1 MIRNERI
8 GVNDSISKCEE
19 KKMHKNNPTKRQ
31 FQNIRLRCV
40 TVLLTFM
47 LLVESLAFGVFAAVN
62 EIGAALT
69 WGNANNGSSASNGF
83 GSFDSNA
90 ISEQLRDDI
99 LRTMKKDLLLRID
112 DYALSGDVSVILTFT
127 DDSLVAEYNKSYA
140 DKMTYEEFKLSDA
153 AKEFEK
159 KLEVSRAPILEELES
174 KGLIGEVRQSYVHIL
189 DGVYVDTTYED
200 LEKIC
205 EFEEISRIT
214 VSNTYAPLE
223 AVNNPVDVY
232 DTGIFNSGSVKYT
245 GKGTIVAVLDTGCDY
260 AHSAFTTHTVA
271 DPRYDRD
278 DIAALLSETT
288 ASKLTPGLEARE
300 VYYGNLTGN
309 KIAYGYDY
317 ADKDPDIMP
326 FENSHGTHVAGIIAG
341 KDDVITGVA
350 IDAQLAIMKVF
361 SDYKDGAE
369 DGDIIAALEDCIV
382 LGVDAINMSLG
393 TSCGF
398 SYESDAEEIYKNE
411 LYSRVEEAGISLVV
425 AASNDYSSGF
435 GGENG
440 NTNKTDNPDSA
451 TVGSPATYSASLAVA
466 SVSGKKENY
475 MLANGKQV
483 VFFIKSF
490 STSAEEYDFFAMMNI
505 KEGEKKTYEY
515 VTVPG
520 FGLAINYA
528 GLDVKNKIALVQRG
542 DITFEEKVQFAQE
555 AGAIAVIIYNNVY
568 GDITMTIGNHAKI
581 PAVSIGKDEGEVL
594 AAQESGTLEFDL
606 GNLAGPFM
614 SGFSSWGPTPDLK
627 LKPEITAHGG
637 NINSAVVGGEYDE
650 LSGTSMAAPNM
661 CGISVLIRQY
671 VNEKYPEM
679 SAVEARDLV
688 NRLCMSTA
696 TIALDRKGNP
706 YSPRKQGA
714 GLADLRKATTTA
726 AYLLVDGIGKTK
738 LELGDDP
745 LRTGVYEM
753 KIKLVNI
760 SDAAVSYRLGNITM
774 TESISTS
781 DPEYVAEIAYLLSNT
796 AEYGV
801 EGGTLTDGVV
811 TVAANQT
818 ATISVKIKLSDADK
832 SYIDSTFEN
841 GMFVEGFLT
850 FDNTDANGV
859 DLNAP
864 FLAFYGNWGDAP
876 IFDLDYYEVETEAH
890 DDAIDDDDKIK
901 ADYYATTP
909 LGSYYYD
916 YILPL
921 GTYLYTMDEEEY
933 SPIPATREHAAISYF
948 KSSIS
953 GIYAVFTGLLRNA
966 KEMNVTIVN
975 TDTGEVVW
983 EMTEYNCYKSHY
995 RGAPGPY
1002 VSKFDLQML
1011 DEDTN
1016 QLFAYNNA
1024 HFEVTMSAKLDWEG
1038 GENISDTYSFS
1049 FYLDYE
1055 APTVTDATFRT
1066 EYDKSREENRYYLDV
1081 MVYDNHYAMS
1091 CRPVIIYDF
1100 VNEENDITKTFSSL
1114 TEYPIPVYQQNR
1126 GEATKVTIELTD
1138 YLDMIK
1144 RSANPNGIT
1153 LYLDDYAMNGGVYYI
1168 PFPETDSEDL
1178 DFSAPEIEM
1187 NINETKD
1194 LNQFFIHK
1202 DSDKAVESDYLY
1214 TLKWE
1219 SSDPSVVA
1227 IKDGKIEALKS
1238 GTATIRVTSDS
1249 WVTYSEDGV
1258 DENEHKKF
1266 KPDPV
1271 YKELTIR
1278 VKDVVVDDDPNSGKN
1293 AQIEE
1298 LLFVSYDTIFAHN
1311 TDIDFSDIGRTGSTN
1326 YFDGV
1331 YSLEFYPGEQIKL
1344 NYELKPWNLAEDRY
1358 TLTWSSSNE
1367 KVATVDENGLVTAE
1381 SEGKARITLQIKI
1394 DGKTSLLA
1402 ARLSVEVKSE
1412 FIIENRTLVAYK
1424 GKGGDVVIPDD
1435 EGILYIG
1442 KYAFSHFDMDNKKE
1456 VPKDENGYYDIDLK
1470 KTPLGNDTVTSVV
1483 IPEGVE
1489 SIDKYAFWGCSK
1501 LERVELPE
1509 SCKTIKA
1516 NAFEK
1521 CEALVD
1527 VNFEHVKIIADYA
1540 FKDCKVLTCEG
1551 LGGVASKG
1559 IYAVGAYAFEGTAIK
1574 SLELDGL
1581 SRISEG
1587 AFANC
1592 KELTTVKLGK
1602 RTRVSAAMFKGSA
1615 LTEITIYSDTIG
1627 DKAFTGCLDLEKVVL
1642 EGDLTYLGSGAFSGC
1657 TSLSSVTVKGEL
1669 EEIGDGAFVRCTAL
1683 TEFTLPNGKVVI
1695 GDDVF
1700 FDSALSKLVIRP
1712 NTEIVS
1718 LGVNSFGGSAKNSGQ
1733 NLTIDVSAS
1742 AKYQLT
1748 GNAVYNKSA
1757 DTLVLAIPSAN
1768 TEFTVPKSVKHIGN
1782 GAFAAYHM
1790 LETLAFESG
1799 SALVSIEDNAFA
1811 GCNRLH
1817 TVNLPANSITVG
1829 DHAFD
1834 GASALASIDVSK
1846 ATVIGDFAFR
1856 NTALTSVTLP
1866 EKGVVIGANAF
1877 DSCHALTEL
1886 TLGKDAVVGEH
1897 AFTKSAL
1904 ETVALDGDAT
1914 IGTGAFKEC
1923 DMLKSFD
1930 FADVT
1935 GTLGD
1940 SAFEGCIKL
1949 TAIVAPKLTG
1959 IGKSTFMNC
1968 TELSTL
1974 SADELISIGD
1984 MAFIVNRENATYAT
1998 QLKKLDLPKLKTIGK
2013 NAFFGS
2019 TYLTEID
2026 LPAIETIGEMAFA
2039 SCQRLVTAKLS
2050 DSYTEVANGVFYYC
2064 VSLKDFDFSKI
2075 EKIGMAA
2082 FFLSDLPKN
2091 LVLENVTYIDDRAFM
2106 ESDQRHSLESVTAPK
2121 ATYIGMEAFA
2131 GCTNLK
2137 RVSVPLAEHIGN
2149 YAFISTALVEFEIGE
2164 ALTEIGDN
2172 AFIQCEDFEEFFTME
2187 NDEKVYDKTFDNM
2200 MIKDGVLYVQNARGY
2215 TLYCYPAAKSDEE
2228 FVIPD
2233 GTTRVEAQAA
2243 YGNTFLKKVTFPES
2257 MRSISDF
2264 AFYGCEKLE
2273 TVVFKSYYAPVLE
2286 GMPSVAK
2293 GEDITINIENI
2304 ENYPGFDDLYEYSW
2318 EYMLEGYT
2326 YRRIFHT
2333 NFKAGIGS
2341 KGATGMTA
2349 IIPATSDGYD
2359 KLAYNAYFTF
2369 SDEEHSGNPTGKYA
2383 LAFMEAV
2390 YRLPESVDRF
2400 DNLLV
2405 EAAINA
2411 YNALEGHVEEKTF
2424 VDASYFEK
2432 FEKIRS
2438 QYNVNVV
2445 DGKIARLFGMYNSE
2459 YCFNQLKDAHLA
2471 YQALTDEE
2479 RAAVQNPDVIT
2490 AKITE
2495 LSEAMGKT
2503 VDFSLTYAEHFPQQ
2517 NPDITPDP
2525 TPNDNDPRLL
2535 IIIIAAVSVVV
2546 IAGIVIAVILMIK
2559 KKKKAVVP
2567 AVEENGEDHVS
2578 DETNQD
2584 TEPVSESVADAEDAE
2599 TNAAADDE
2607 KTDAKEE

>member
-1 MIRNERI
+1 
-8 GVNDSISKCEE
+8 
-19 KKMHKNNPTKRQ
+19 MHKNNSTKRH
-31 FQNIRLRCV
+31 FKNIKLRCLIA
-40 TVLLTFM
+40 LLTFA
-47 LLVESLAFGVFAAVN
+47 LLFETLAFGVFAG
-62 EIGAALT
+62 IQDLSALFG
-69 WGNANNGSSASNGF
+69 GNQTTNGSFNSNGF
-83 GSFDSNA
+83 GKFDSSA
-90 ISEQLRDDI
+90 IAEQLRDDI
-99 LRTMKKDLLLRID
+99 LRTMKQDLLQRID
-112 DYALSGDVSVILTFT
+112 ENELTGAVSVILTFT
-127 DDSLVAEYNKSYA
+127 DDSLVSEYNKSYA
-140 DKMTYEEFKLSDA
+140 DKMSYEAFKISDA
-153 AKEFEK
+153 AAQFGK
-159 KLEVSRAPILEELES
+159 KLEDARASVLAELES
-174 KGLIGEVRQSYVHIL
+174 KSLIGEVKHSYVHIL

-200 LEKIC
+200 IAEICKIDG
-205 EFEEISRIT
+205 ISRVT
-214 VSNTYAPLE
+214 VSNSYKPLA

-260 AHSAFTTHTVA
+260 AHSAFTSYTVA

-278 DIAALLSETT
+278 DIAALLSQTV
-288 ASKLTPGLEARE
+288 ASKWTPGLEARE

-341 KDDVITGVA
+341 KDSTITGVA

-361 SDYKDGAE
+361 SDYKEGAE

-398 SYESDAEEIYKNE
+398 SYESDAEEVYKNE
-411 LYSRVEEAGISLVV
+411 LYSRVEDAGISLVV

-451 TVGSPATYSASLAVA
+451 TVGAPATYSASLAVA

-475 MLANGKQV
+475 MLANGEQV
-483 VFFIKSF
+483 VFFIKSY
-490 STSAEEYDFFAMMNI
+490 STSAEEYDFFAMMDI

-528 GLDVKNKIALVQRG
+528 GLDVKNKVALVQRG
-542 DITFEEKVQFAQE
+542 DITFEEKVQYAQE

-581 PAVSIGKDEGEVL
+581 PAVSIGKDEGEIL
-594 AAQESGTLEFDL
+594 AARESGVLEFDL
-606 GNLAGPFM
+606 SNVAGPFM

-661 CGISVLIRQY
+661 CGIAVLIRQY

-688 NRLCMSTA
+688 NRLSMSTA

-745 LRTGVYEM
+745 LRTGVYNME
-753 KIKLVNI
+753 IKLVNI

-781 DPEYVAEIAYLLSNT
+781 DPEYVAEIAYLLSNSS
-796 AEYGV
+796 EYSV
-801 EGGTLTDGVV
+801 EGGTLVDGVV
-811 TVAANQT
+811 TVAANAT
-818 ATISVKIKLSDADK
+818 AKISVKITLSDADK
-832 SYIDSTFEN
+832 SYLDSTFEN

-850 FDNTDANGV
+850 FDNMDANGV

-921 GTYLYTMDEEEY
+921 GTYLYTMDEDEY
-933 SPIPATREHAAISYF
+933 SPIPATREHAAISYY
-948 KSSIS
+948 KTSIS
-953 GIYAVFTGLLRNA
+953 GIYAVFAGLLRNA
-966 KEMNVTIVN
+966 KEMNVSIVN

-983 EMTEYNCYKSHY
+983 EATEYNCYKAHY
-995 RGAPGPY
+995 SGAARPY
-1002 VSKFDLQML
+1002 ASKIDLQML

-1016 QLFAYNNA
+1016 RLFGYNNA
-1024 HFEVTMSAKLDWEG
+1024 HYEVTMSAKLDWEG

-1091 CRPVIIYDF
+1091 CRPVVIYDF

-1114 TEYPIPVYQQNR
+1114 TEYPIPVYQQNK

-1144 RSANPNGIT
+1144 RSANPNGVTI
-1153 LYLDDYAMNGGVYYI
+1153 YLDDYAMNGGVYYI
-1168 PFPETDSEDL
+1168 PFPETDSDDL
-1178 DFSAPEIEM
+1178 TFASPEIEI
-1187 NINETKD
+1187 NINETKN
-1194 LNQFFIHK
+1194 LNQFFIHENGEAV
-1202 DSDKAVESDYLY
+1202 SDSDYLY

-1219 SSDPSVVA
+1219 SSDPSIVA
-1227 IKDGKIEALKS
+1227 IKDGKIEGLKS

-1249 WVTYSEDGV
+1249 WQTYSEDGV
-1258 DENEHKKF
+1258 DENEHPKYKG
-1266 KPDPV
+1266 DYI
-1271 YKELTIR
+1271 YKELI
-1278 VKDVVVDDDPNSGKN
+1278 VKVNSTVKDDDPESGKN

-1298 LLFVSYDTIFAHN
+1298 LLFVSYDTLFAHN
-1311 TDIDFSDIGRTGSTN
+1311 TDIDYSDIGRTGSTN
-1326 YFDGV
+1326 YFDGA
-1331 YSLEFYPGEQIKL
+1331 YNLEFYPGEKIKL
-1344 NYELKPWNLAEDRY
+1344 NYELKPWNLAEERY
-1358 TLTWSSSNE
+1358 TLKWTSSNE
-1367 KVATVDENGLVTAE
+1367 KVATVDENGVVTAE
-1381 SEGKARITLQIKI
+1381 SEGKARITLQITI

-1489 SIDKYAFWGCSK
+1489 TVDKYAFWGCSK
-1501 LERVELPE
+1501 LERVVLPS
-1509 SCKTIKA
+1509 SCKNINA
-1516 NAFEK
+1516 SAFEN

-1527 VNFEHVKIIADYA
+1527 VNFDHVKVIADYA
-1540 FKDCKVLTCEG
+1540 FRNCKSLSCEG
-1551 LGGVASKG
+1551 IGGVASKG
-1559 IYAVGAYAFEGTAIK
+1559 IYAVGAYAFEGTAIT

-1602 RTRVSAAMFKGSA
+1602 RTRVSAGMFKGSA

-1627 DKAFTGCLDLEKVVL
+1627 DKAFFGCEDLERVVL
-1642 EGDLTYLGSGAFSGC
+1642 EGDLTYLGSAAFSGC
-1657 TSLSSVTVKGEL
+1657 GALSTVTVKGAL
-1669 EEIGDGAFVRCTAL
+1669 EVIGDGAFVRCISL
-1683 TEFTLPNGKVVI
+1683 TEFTLPNGAI
-1695 GDDVF
+1695 ILGDRVF
-1700 FDSALSKLVIRP
+1700 FDSGLSKLVVRP

-1718 LGVNSFGGSAKNSGQ
+1718 LGVDVFGGAAKDSGL
-1733 NLTIDVSAS
+1733 NLEIDVSAS
-1742 AKYQLT
+1742 TKYQII
-1748 GNAVYNKSA
+1748 GNAVYNASA
-1757 DTLVLAIPSAN
+1757 DTLVLVMPSAN
-1768 TEFTVPKSVKHIGN
+1768 TEFTVPNTVKYIGN
-1782 GAFAAYHM
+1782 GAFAAYHK
-1790 LETLAFESG
+1790 LEKVTFESG
-1799 SALVSIEDNAFA
+1799 SALVSIADNAFA
-1811 GCNRLH
+1811 GCNKLH
-1817 TVNLPANSITVG
+1817 TVQLPTSAVTIGN
-1829 DHAFD
+1829 HAFD
-1834 GASALASIDVSK
+1834 GASALVNIDLSNV
-1846 ATVIGDFAFR
+1846 TVVGDCAFR
-1856 NTALTSVTLP
+1856 GTALTTVALT
-1866 EKGVVIGANAF
+1866 KTGVVIGANAF
-1877 DSCHALTEL
+1877 DSCNSLTAL
-1886 TLGKDAVVGEH
+1886 TLGKNAVVGDY
-1897 AFTKSAL
+1897 AFTKTAL
-1904 ETVALDGDAT
+1904 VEVALDGDAT
-1914 IGTGAFKEC
+1914 IGTGAFSGC
-1923 DMLKSFD
+1923 DKLQSFD

-1940 SAFEGCIKL
+1940 FAFEGCVKL
-1949 TAIVAPKLTG
+1949 TEIVAPKLTG
-1959 IGKSTFMNC
+1959 IGNSTFLNC
-1968 TELSTL
+1968 TELVL
-1974 SADELISIGD
+1974 LLADELVSIGNN
-1984 MAFIVNRENATYAT
+1984 AFVTSNQNAAYAT
-1998 QLKKLDLPKLKTIGK
+1998 LLKKLELPKLKSIG
-2013 NAFFGS
+2013 NSAFFGS
-2019 TYLTEID
+2019 DYITEIN

-2039 SCQRLVTAKLS
+2039 SCRRLVTANLS
-2050 DSYTEVANGVFYYC
+2050 ESLTEIASGAFYYC
-2064 VSLKDFDFSKI
+2064 VSLKDFDFTHI
-2075 EKIGMAA
+2075 EKVGSMA
-2082 FFLSDLPKN
+2082 FFLADLPKN
-2091 LVLENVTYIDDRAFM
+2091 LVLENVTYIGDRAFA
-2106 ESDQRHSLESVTAPK
+2106 ESEQRHSLESVTAPK
-2121 ATYIGMEAFA
+2121 ATYIGVEAFS
-2131 GCTNLK
+2131 GCTSLK
-2137 RVSVPLAEHIGN
+2137 RFSAPKAEYIGD
-2149 YAFISTALVEFEIGE
+2149 YAFVATALVEFEIGASLVE
-2164 ALTEIGDN
+2164 LGDN
-2172 AFIQCEDFEEFFTME
+2172 AFIQCEDFEEFFAMDG
-2187 NDEKVYDKTFDNM
+2187 DEKVYDKTFDNI
-2200 MIKDGVLYVQNARGY
+2200 MIKDGVLYVKNSRGY
-2215 TLYCYPAAKSDEE
+2215 TLYCYPAAKSNEE
-2228 FVIPD
+2228 FVIPE
-2233 GTTRVEAQAA
+2233 GTTRVEMQAA
-2243 YGNTFLKKVTFPES
+2243 YGNTYLQKVTFPETL
-2257 MRSISDF
+2257 RSIGDF
-2264 AFYGCEKLE
+2264 AFFGCENLE
-2273 TVVFKSYYAPVLE
+2273 TIVFKSYYAPTLE

-2293 GEDITINIENI
+2293 GEDVTINVDNI
-2304 ENYPGFDDLYEYSW
+2304 GNYPGFETLYKYSY
-2318 EYMLEGYT
+2318 EFMLEGST
-2326 YRRIFHT
+2326 YRRVFHT

-2341 KGATGMTA
+2341 QGATGMTA

-2359 KLAYNAYFTF
+2359 TLAYKAYFTF
-2369 SDEEHSGNPTGKYA
+2369 SEEENSGNPAGKYA

-2400 DNLLV
+2400 DKLLV

-2411 YNALEGHVEEKTF
+2411 YNALEGHAEEKPY
-2424 VDASYFEK
+2424 VNNSYFEK
-2432 FEKIRS
+2432 FEKLRS
-2438 QYNVNVV
+2438 QYNINVV
-2445 DGKIARLFGMYNSE
+2445 DGKIAHLFGMYNTE
-2459 YCFNQLKDAHLA
+2459 YCFNQLKDVYTT
-2471 YQALTDEE
+2471 YQALTEDE
-2479 RAAVQNPDVIT
+2479 RAGVKTPDVID
-2490 AKITE
+2490 AKIAE
-2495 LSEAMGKT
+2495 LSAAMGRP
-2503 VDFSLTYAEHFPQQ
+2503 VDFSLTYAEHFADE
-2517 NPDITPDP
+2517 NGGTTPPPVDGEKNSS
-2525 TPNDNDPRLL
+2525 TL
-2535 IIIIAAVSVVV
+2535 IVVIVAVAALV
-2546 IAGIVIAVILMIK
+2546 IAGIAVAAIMIGK
-2559 KKKKAVVP
+2559 KKNAAV
-2567 AVEENGEDHVS
+2567 ATVEEAYTVS
-2578 DETNQD
+2578 EEPNTD
-2584 TEPVSESVADAEDAE
+2584 TETVSESEVEAQDAEQSATE
-2599 TNAAADDE
+2599 DE
-2607 KTDAKEE
+2607 EKNDDAKEE

>member
-1 MIRNERI
+1 
-8 GVNDSISKCEE
+8 
-19 KKMHKNNPTKRQ
+19 MHKNNPTKRH
-31 FQNIRLRCV
+31 FKNIKVRCA
-40 TVLLTFM
+40 TALLTLA
-47 LLVESLAFGVFAAVN
+47 LLVESLSFGVFAGIQDLSAIFGGDQSSV
-62 EIGAALT
+62 
-69 WGNANNGSSASNGF
+69 GSSVSNGI
-83 GSFDSNA
+83 SKFDSSA

-99 LRTMKKDLLLRID
+99 LRTMKEDLLQRVD
-112 DYALSGDVSVILTFT
+112 DYALTGAVSVILTFT
-127 DDSLVAEYNKSYA
+127 DDSLVEEYNESYA
-140 DKMTYEEFKLSDA
+140 GKMSYEEFKLSDA

-159 KLEVSRAPILEELES
+159 KLEEAREPILSALVERE
-174 KGLIGEVRQSYVHIL
+174 LIGDVKHSYVHIL

-200 LEKIC
+200 LEAIC
-205 EFEEISRIT
+205 EIEGISRIT
-214 VSNTYAPLE
+214 VSNSYKPLD
-223 AVNNPVDVY
+223 AVENPVDVY

-260 AHSAFTTHTVA
+260 AHSAFTSYTVA
-271 DPRYDRD
+271 DPLYDRD
-278 DIAALLSETT
+278 DIAALLPQTV
-288 ASKLTPGLEARE
+288 ASKWTPGLEARE

-398 SYESDAEEIYKNE
+398 SYESDAEEVYKNE

-475 MLANGKQV
+475 MLANGDQV

-490 STSAEEYDFFAMMNI
+490 STSAEEYDFFGMMNI

-528 GLDVKNKIALVQRG
+528 GLDVKGKIALVQRG

-594 AAQESGTLEFDL
+594 AARESGTLEFDL
-606 GNLAGPFM
+606 SNLAGPFM

-671 VNEKYPEM
+671 VNEMYPDI
-679 SAVEARDLV
+679 SDVEARDLV

-760 SDAAVSYRLGNITM
+760 SNAAVSYRLGNITM
-774 TESISTS
+774 TESVSTS

-796 AEYGV
+796 AEYAV
-801 EGGTLTDGVV
+801 EGGTLADGIV
-811 TVAANQT
+811 TVAANET
-818 ATISVKIKLSDADK
+818 ATISVKIMLSDADK
-832 SYIDSTFEN
+832 SYLDSTFEN
-841 GMFVEGFLT
+841 GMYVEGFLT
-850 FDNTDANGV
+850 FDNIDENGV

-890 DDAIDDDDKIK
+890 DNAIDDDDKIK

-916 YILPL
+916 YVLPL
-921 GTYLYTMDEEEY
+921 GTYLYSMDEDEY
-933 SPIPATREHAAISYF
+933 TPIPATREHAAISYF

-966 KEMNVTIVN
+966 KEMNISIVN
-975 TDTGEVVW
+975 TDTGKTVW
-983 EMTEYNCYKSHY
+983 EMTEYNCYKAHY
-995 RGAPGPY
+995 GGAAYPY

-1011 DEDTN
+1011 DDETN
-1016 QLFAYNNA
+1016 ELFGYNNA
-1024 HFEVTMSAKLDWEG
+1024 HFEVTMSAKLDWDG

-1100 VNEENDITKTFSSL
+1100 VNAENDITKTFSSL
-1114 TEYPIPVYQQNR
+1114 TEYPIPIYQQNK

-1144 RSANPNGIT
+1144 RSANPNGVT

-1168 PFPETDSEDL
+1168 PFPETDCEDL
-1178 DFSAPEIEM
+1178 EFSAPEIEI

-1194 LNQFFIHK
+1194 LNQFFIHQG
-1202 DSDKAVESDYLY
+1202 SDEAVESDYLY

-1219 SSDPSVVA
+1219 SSDPSVVS

-1249 WVTYSEDGV
+1249 WMTYSEDGV
-1258 DENEHKKF
+1258 DENDHPKYKGS
-1266 KPDPV
+1266 PV
-1271 YKELTIR
+1271 YKELTIK
-1278 VKDVVVDDDPNSGKN
+1278 VNNVVVDDDPNSGKN
-1293 AQIEE
+1293 VQIED
-1298 LLFVSYDTIFAHN
+1298 LSFVSYDTLFAHN
-1311 TDIDFSDIGRTGSTN
+1311 TDIDYSDIGRTGSTN
-1326 YFDGV
+1326 YFDGN
-1331 YSLEFYPGEQIKL
+1331 YSIEFYPGEKIKL

-1358 TLTWSSSNE
+1358 TLKWTSSNE
-1367 KVATVDENGLVTAE
+1367 KVAKVDENGIVTAE
-1381 SEGKARITLQIKI
+1381 SEGKARITLQITI

-1442 KYAFSHFDMDNKKE
+1442 EYAFSHYDMDNKKE

-1489 SIDKYAFWGCSK
+1489 TVEKYAFWGCSK
-1501 LERVELPE
+1501 LERVVLPD
-1509 SCKTIKA
+1509 SCKTIDA
-1516 NAFEK
+1516 NAFEN

-1527 VNFEHVKIIADYA
+1527 VNFDHVKVIADYA
-1540 FKDCKVLTCEG
+1540 FKNCKSLSCAG

-1602 RTRVSAAMFKGSA
+1602 RTRVSASMFAGSA
-1615 LTEITIYSDTIG
+1615 LTEITVYSDTIG
-1627 DKAFTGCLDLEKVVL
+1627 DKAFFGCADLESVIL
-1642 EGDLTYLGSGAFSGC
+1642 EGDLTYLGSSAFAGC
-1657 TSLSSVTVKGEL
+1657 TALSSVTVKGEL
-1669 EEIGDGAFVRCTAL
+1669 EEIGDGAFVRCTSL
-1683 TEFTLPNGKVVI
+1683 TEFTLPNGKVMI
-1695 GDDVF
+1695 GDEVF
-1700 FDSALSKLVIRP
+1700 FDSALTKLVVRP

-1718 LGVNSFGGSAKNSGQ
+1718 LGVQAFGGSAKDSGL
-1733 NLTIDVSAS
+1733 NLTIDISAS
-1742 AKYQLT
+1742 TKYQQI
-1748 GNAVYNKSA
+1748 GNAIYNLSA
-1757 DTLVLAIPSAN
+1757 DTLVLAIPSAS
-1768 TEFTVPKSVKHIGN
+1768 TEFTVPKSVKYIGN
-1782 GAFAAYHM
+1782 GAFAAYHK
-1790 LETLAFESG
+1790 LEKLAFESG

-1811 GCNRLH
+1811 RCTKLY
-1817 TVNLPANSITVG
+1817 TVQLPANSITIG

-1834 GASALASIDVSK
+1834 GASSLANIDLSNV
-1846 ATVIGDFAFR
+1846 TVVGDFAFS
-1856 NTALTSVTLP
+1856 NTALTSVALT
-1866 EKGVVIGANAF
+1866 KQGVIIGANAF
-1877 DSCHALTEL
+1877 DSCSALTAL
-1886 TLGKDAVVGEH
+1886 TLGKNAVVGEY
-1897 AFTKSAL
+1897 AFTNTAL
-1904 ETVALDGDAT
+1904 VTVTLDGDAT
-1914 IGTGAFKEC
+1914 IRAGAFKGCAKLE
-1923 DMLKSFD
+1923 SFD

-1940 SAFEGCIKL
+1940 NAFEDCTSL
-1949 TAIVAPKLTG
+1949 TEIIAPKLTG
-1959 IGKSTFMNC
+1959 IGNSTFMNC
-1968 TELSTL
+1968 TEIETL
-1974 SADELISIGD
+1974 SADELVSIGNN
-1984 MAFIVNRENATYAT
+1984 AFAVNRTDASYAT
-1998 QLKKLDLPKLKTIGK
+1998 LLKKLELPKLKTIGN

-2019 TYLTEID
+2019 DYITEID
-2026 LPAIETIGEMAFA
+2026 LPAIESIGEMAFA
-2039 SCQRLVTAKLS
+2039 SCRRLVTANLS
-2050 DSYTEVANGVFYYC
+2050 DSLTEIANGTFYYC
-2064 VSLKDFDFSKI
+2064 VSLTNFDFSKI

-2082 FFLSDLPKN
+2082 FFLTALPKN
-2091 LVLENVTYIDDRAFM
+2091 LVLENVTYIGDRAFT
-2106 ESDQRHSLESVTAPK
+2106 ESERHSLESVTAPK
-2121 ATYIGMEAFA
+2121 ATYIGAEAFA

-2137 RVSVPLAEHIGN
+2137 RFSAPLAESIGD
-2149 YAFISTALVEFEIGE
+2149 YAFIATALVEFEIG
-2164 ALTEIGDN
+2164 ASLTELGDN
-2172 AFIQCEDFEEFFTME
+2172 AFVQCEDFEEFFAME
-2187 NDEKVYDKTFDNM
+2187 NGEKVYDKTFDHI
-2200 MIKDGVLYVQNARGY
+2200 MIKDGVLYVKNERGY

-2228 FVIPD
+2228 FVIPE
-2233 GTTRVEAQAA
+2233 GTTRVEARAA
-2243 YGNTFLKKVTFPES
+2243 YGNTYLTKVTFPES

-2264 AFYGCEKLE
+2264 AFYGCESLE
-2273 TVVFKSYYAPVLE
+2273 TVVFKSYYAPTLE
-2286 GMPSVAK
+2286 GMPSIAK
-2293 GEDITINIENI
+2293 GEDVTINVDNI
-2304 ENYPGFDDLYEYSW
+2304 DNFPGFADLYEYSY
-2318 EYMLEGYT
+2318 EYMLEGST
-2326 YRRIFHT
+2326 YRRVFHT

-2341 KGATGMTA
+2341 KGAVGMTA
-2349 IIPATSDGYD
+2349 IIPATSEGYD
-2359 KLAYNAYFTF
+2359 NLVYNAYFTI
-2369 SDEEHSGNPTGKYA
+2369 SDEENSGNPAGKYA

-2400 DNLLV
+2400 DTLLV

-2411 YNALEGHVEEKTF
+2411 YNALEGHAEEKPF

-2432 FEKIRS
+2432 FERIRS

-2445 DGKIARLFGMYNSE
+2445 DGKIAHLFGMYNTE
-2459 YCFNQLKDAHLA
+2459 YCFNQLKDVNAA
-2471 YQALTDEE
+2471 YLALTDEE
-2479 RAAVQNPDVIT
+2479 RAAVKNPDVIT
-2490 AKITE
+2490 AKIAE
-2495 LSEAMGKT
+2495 LSAAMGKT
-2503 VDFSLTYAEHFPQQ
+2503 VDFSLTYAQHFAEE
-2517 NPDITPDP
+2517 NTGVTPPPVDNE
-2525 TPNDNDPRLL
+2525 NDTSKMMMIV
-2535 IIIIAAVSVVV
+2535 IIVAVSVLVV
-2546 IAGIVIAVILMIK
+2546 AGIAVIVFLILK
-2559 KKKKAVVP
+2559 KKRV
-2567 AVEENGEDHVS
+2567 
-2578 DETNQD
+2578 
-2584 TEPVSESVADAEDAE
+2584 VADAVDE
-2599 TNAAADDE
+2599 E
-2607 KTDAKEE
+2607 KTDAKEEEND

>member
-1 MIRNERI
+1 
-8 GVNDSISKCEE
+8 
-19 KKMHKNNPTKRQ
+19 MHKNNPTKRR
-31 FQNIRLRCV
+31 FKNIKLRCA
-40 TVLLTFM
+40 TVLLTLA
-47 LLVESLAFGVFAAVN
+47 LLVESLAFGVIA
-62 EIGAALT
+62 GAKDISALF
-69 WGNANNGSSASNGF
+69 GGGGSSSSSSASNGF
-83 GSFDSNA
+83 GRLDYNE

-99 LRTMKKDLLLRID
+99 LRTMKKDLLHRID
-112 DYALSGDVSVILTFT
+112 DYDLTGAVSVILTFT
-127 DDSLVAEYNKSYA
+127 DDSLVEEYQRSYA
-140 DKMTYEEFKLSDA
+140 DKMTYEEFKQSDTA
-153 AKEFEK
+153 EALKK
-159 KLEVSRAPILEELES
+159 KLEDARAPIIAELQS
-174 KGLIGEVRQSYVHIL
+174 KSLIGEVRQSYAHIL
-189 DGVYVDTTYED
+189 DGVYVDTTFED
-200 LEKIC
+200 LAAIC
-205 EFEEISRIT
+205 ELEG
-214 VSNTYAPLE
+214 VSKVMVSSTYEPLE

-271 DPRYDRD
+271 DPKYNRD
-278 DIAALLSETT
+278 DIEALLSQTV
-288 ASKLTPGLEARE
+288 ASQWTQGLEARE

-369 DGDIIAALEDCIV
+369 DGDIIAALEDCVV

-393 TSCGF
+393 SSCGF
-398 SYESDAEEIYKNE
+398 SYESSAEEIYKNE
-411 LYSRVEEAGISLVV
+411 LYGRVETAGISLVV

-435 GGENG
+435 GGADG
-440 NTNKTDNPDSA
+440 NTNKTGNPDSA

-475 MLANGKQV
+475 MLANGEHV

-505 KEGEKKTYEY
+505 KAGEKKTYEY

-528 GLDVKNKIALVQRG
+528 GLDVKDKIALVQRG

-555 AGAIAVIIYNNVY
+555 AGAAAVIIYNNVY

-581 PAVSIGKDEGEVL
+581 PAVSIGKDEGEML
-594 AAQESGTLEFDL
+594 AARESGTLEFDL
-606 GNLAGPFM
+606 ANLAGPFM

-679 SAVEARDLV
+679 SVVEARDLV

-745 LRTGVYEM
+745 QRTGVYEM

-781 DPEYVAEIAYLLSNT
+781 DPEYVAEIAYLLSNSS
-796 AEYGV
+796 EYAV
-801 EGGTLTDGVV
+801 EGGKLEDGVV
-811 TVAANQT
+811 TVSANET
-818 ATISVKIKLSDADK
+818 ATISVKITLSDADK

-850 FDNTDANGV
+850 FDNLDANGV

-916 YILPL
+916 YVLPL
-921 GTYLYTMDEEEY
+921 GTYLYTMDEDEY
-933 SPIPATREHAAISYF
+933 SPIPATREHAAVSYF

-953 GIYAVFTGLLRNA
+953 GLYAVYTGLLRNA
-966 KEMNVTIVN
+966 KELTMKITN

-983 EMTEYNCYKSHY
+983 EKIEYNCTKSHY
-995 RGAPGPY
+995 RGMAAPY
-1002 VSKFDLQML
+1002 FARLDLQML
-1011 DEDTN
+1011 DDKTN
-1016 QLFAYNNA
+1016 ELFAYNNA

-1038 GENISDTYSFS
+1038 GENTSDSYSFS

-1066 EYDKSREENRYYLDV
+1066 EYDKSREENRYYVDV

-1100 VNEENDITKTFSSL
+1100 VNEEDDITKTFSSL
-1114 TEYPIPVYQQNR
+1114 TEYPIPVYQQNK

-1144 RSANPNGIT
+1144 KSANPSGLT
-1153 LYLDDYAMNGGVYYI
+1153 VYLDDYAMNGGVYFI

-1178 DFSAPEIEM
+1178 EFSAPEIELS
-1187 NINETKD
+1187 INETKD

-1202 DSDKAVESDYLY
+1202 DGKDNAVVSDYLY
-1214 TLKWE
+1214 TLNWE
-1219 SSDPSVVA
+1219 SSDPSVVT

-1249 WVTYSEDGV
+1249 WMDFKEDGV
-1258 DENEHKKF
+1258 DENEHPKYKGT
-1266 KPDPV
+1266 PV
-1271 YKELTIR
+1271 YKELT
-1278 VKDVVVDDDPNSGKN
+1278 VKVNNTVKNDDPASGKN
-1293 AQIEE
+1293 AEIEE
-1298 LLFVSYDTIFAHN
+1298 LLFVSYDTLFAHN
-1311 TDIDFSDIGRTGSTN
+1311 SDIDHSAIGRTGSTN
-1326 YFDGV
+1326 FFDGA
-1331 YSLEFYPGEQIKL
+1331 YSLEFYPGEKIKL
-1344 NYELKPWNLAEDRY
+1344 NYELKPWNLSEDRY
-1358 TLTWSSSNE
+1358 TLTWKSSNE
-1367 KVATVDENGLVTAE
+1367 KVATVNDEGIVVAE
-1381 SEGKARITLQIKI
+1381 SEGKARISLQITI

-1424 GKGGDVVIPDD
+1424 GKGGDIVIPDD

-1442 KYAFSHFDMDNKKE
+1442 KYAFSHFDMDHKKE

-1470 KTPLGNDTVTSVV
+1470 KTPLGNNTVTSVV

-1501 LERVELPE
+1501 LERVVLPK

-1516 NAFEK
+1516 NAFED
-1521 CEALVD
+1521 CDALVD
-1527 VNFEHVKIIADYA
+1527 VNFDNVKIIGDYA
-1540 FKDCKVLTCEG
+1540 FRNCKALSCAG

-1559 IYAVGAYAFEGTAIK
+1559 IYAVGAYAFEGTAIQ

-1592 KELTTVKLGK
+1592 ESLTTVKLGK

-1615 LTEITIYSDTIG
+1615 LTEITVYSDTIG
-1627 DKAFTGCLDLEKVVL
+1627 DQAFMGCADLKKVVL
-1642 EGDLTYLGSGAFSGC
+1642 EGDLTYLGSAAFSGC
-1657 TSLSSVTVKGEL
+1657 TKLAEVAVKSEL
-1669 EEIGDGAFVRCTAL
+1669 EVIGDGAFTRCISL
-1683 TEFTLPNGKVVI
+1683 NEFTLPNGKVVI
-1695 GDDVF
+1695 GNRVF
-1700 FDSALSKLVIRP
+1700 FDSGVAKLTLQP
-1712 NTEIVS
+1712 NTEILS
-1718 LGVNSFGGSAKNSGQ
+1718 LGVSAFGGSAKNSGL
-1733 NLTIDVSAS
+1733 NLVINVSNS
-1742 AKYQLT
+1742 NKYQIV
-1748 GNAVYNKSA
+1748 GNAIYNKA
-1757 DTLVLAIPSAN
+1757 MDTLVLAIPSSA
-1768 TEFTVPKSVKHIGN
+1768 TSFTVPATVKHIGN
-1782 GAFAAYHM
+1782 GAFAAYHN
-1790 LETLAFESG
+1790 LETLTFASG
-1799 SALVSIEDNAFA
+1799 STLVSIEGNAFA
-1811 GCNRLH
+1811 GCNKLH
-1817 TVNLPANSITVG
+1817 TVVLPAQEITIGNS
-1829 DHAFD
+1829 AFE
-1834 GASALASIDVSK
+1834 GAGALANIDLSK
-1846 ATVIGDFAFR
+1846 VTSIGDYAFSE
-1856 NTALTSVTLP
+1856 TALTSVALT
-1866 EKGVVIGANAF
+1866 KVGVVIGNYAF
-1877 DSCHALTEL
+1877 ASCNALTGL
-1886 TLGKDAVVGEH
+1886 TLGKNAVIGDY
-1897 AFTKSAL
+1897 AFTKTAL
-1904 ETVALDGDAT
+1904 VSVALDGDASV
-1914 IGTGAFKEC
+1914 GEGAFRGCAKLE
-1923 DMLKSFD
+1923 SFD
-1930 FADVT
+1930 MADLT

-1940 SAFEGCIKL
+1940 FAFEGCAKL
-1949 TAIVAPKLTG
+1949 TEIVAPKLTG
-1959 IGKSTFMNC
+1959 IGNSTFMNC
-1968 TELSTL
+1968 TQLNL
-1974 SADELISIGD
+1974 ISADELVSIGSN
-1984 MAFIVNRENATYAT
+1984 AFITNAEKAPYAT
-1998 QLKKLDLPKLKTIGK
+1998 LLKKLVFPKLKSIGN

-2019 TYLTEID
+2019 TYVTEIN
-2026 LPAIETIGEMAFA
+2026 LPAIETIGEMAFG
-2039 SCQRLVTAKLS
+2039 SCQRLVTVKLS
-2050 DSYTEVANGVFYYC
+2050 ASYTTIANATFYYC
-2064 VSLKDFDFSKI
+2064 VNLKDFDFSHI
-2075 EKIGMAA
+2075 ERIESMA
-2082 FFLSDLPKN
+2082 FFLTDLPKN
-2091 LVLENVTYIDDRAFM
+2091 LVLENVTYLGDRAFV

-2121 ATYIGMEAFA
+2121 LTYIGLEAFS
-2131 GCTNLK
+2131 GCTRL
-2137 RVSVPLAEHIGN
+2137 RRFSAPALEHIGD
-2149 YAFISTALVEFEIGE
+2149 YAFIATALVEFEVGA
-2164 ALTEIGDN
+2164 ALREVGKSV
-2172 AFIQCEDFEEFFTME
+2172 FIQCEDFEEFFATE
-2187 NDEKVYDKTFDNM
+2187 NGEKVYDKVFDNIK
-2200 MIKDGVLYVQNARGY
+2200 IKDGVLYTKNDRGY
-2215 TLYCYPAAKSDEE
+2215 TLYCYPAAKADEE
-2228 FVIPD
+2228 FIIPD

-2243 YGNTFLKKVTFPES
+2243 YGNEHLKKVVFAES
-2257 MRSISDF
+2257 VRSISDY
-2264 AFYGCEKLE
+2264 AFYGCKNLE
-2273 TVVFKSYYAPVLE
+2273 TVVFNSYYAPVLE
-2286 GMPSVAK
+2286 GMPSVPK
-2293 GEDITINIENI
+2293 NEEVTINVDNVENF
-2304 ENYPGFDDLYEYSW
+2304 PGFKDLYKYSY
-2318 EYMLEGYT
+2318 EYMLEGST
-2326 YRRIFHT
+2326 YRRVFHA
-2333 NFKAGIGS
+2333 NFKATVGS
-2341 KGATGMTA
+2341 QGALGMTA
-2349 IIPATSDGYD
+2349 IIPSVSDGYD
-2359 KLAYNAYFTF
+2359 SLIYKAYFTF
-2369 SDEEHSGNPTGKYA
+2369 SENENSGVPAGKFA

-2400 DNLLV
+2400 DRLLI

-2411 YNALEGHVEEKTF
+2411 YNALEGHAEEKTF
-2424 VDASYFEK
+2424 VDATYYEK
-2432 FEKIRS
+2432 FEKLRS

-2445 DGKIARLFGMYNSE
+2445 DGKIAHLFGMYNTE
-2459 YCFNQLKDAHLA
+2459 YCFNQLKDVFTE
-2471 YQALTDEE
+2471 YNALTEEE
-2479 RAAVQNPDVIT
+2479 RASVKNPEVIDAKLAELT
-2490 AKITE
+2490 A
-2495 LSEAMGKT
+2495 AMGT
-2503 VDFSLTYAEHFPQQ
+2503 EIDFSLTYAEHFPE
-2517 NPDITPDP
+2517 DP
-2525 TPNDNDPRLL
+2525 EDPVEPPVGDDHDNILTIVL
-2535 IIIIAAVSVVV
+2535 IIAAAVIV
-2546 IAGIVIAVILMIK
+2546 IAGIAVALVVVLK
-2559 KKKKAVVP
+2559 KKQKSAMI
-2567 AVEENGEDHVS
+2567 AADNGAESAS
-2578 DETNQD
+2578 D
-2584 TEPVSESVADAEDAE
+2584 VSEQSAE
-2599 TNAAADDE
+2599 TADEQPEATDE
-2607 KTDAKEE
+2607 EKNDDAKEE